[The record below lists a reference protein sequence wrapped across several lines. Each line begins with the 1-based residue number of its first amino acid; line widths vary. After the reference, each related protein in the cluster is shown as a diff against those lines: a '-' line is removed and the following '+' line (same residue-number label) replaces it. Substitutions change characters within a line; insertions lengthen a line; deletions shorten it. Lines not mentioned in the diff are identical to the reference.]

1 VPPREYTRIM
11 SYEQRLSNLGIDPDL
26 PDEEIKRRLA
36 ALSAKHR
43 EEETQALKALTLVL
57 PSSEPS

>member
-1 VPPREYTRIM
+1 M